1 VEVTSIRLFM
11 FCTKLAKRVD
21 FYDLTGVVVVSLL
34 LIVEAGV
41 TSAIRDTSLLEHTAH
56 GVHFNRFAAK

>member
-34 LIVEAGV
+34 LIVEAGI
-41 TSAIRDTSLLEHTAH
+41 TSAIRDTSLH